1 MSYLKELKLDYSSE
15 VICLKDISMQ
25 EIPLHLVSIILFLS
39 VADLLIWFS
48 NLDDIYCIII
58 KIGEVLPH
66 YLCNNFF
73 MEDKTDYAS
82 CLSPVQFLTS
92 SSWAIAEAL

>member
-39 VADLLIWFS
+39 VADLLI
-48 NLDDIYCIII
+48 
-58 KIGEVLPH
+58 
-66 YLCNNFF
+66 
-73 MEDKTDYAS
+73 
-82 CLSPVQFLTS
+82 
-92 SSWAIAEAL
+92 